1 MGGCRDPMALFNGT
15 YVQNFD
21 AKGRVSIPASFRA
34 ALRAGAVNIPDIDGP
49 VSIPLV
55 LRPSEKVRCIEAL
68 TEIRH
73 QALVAELEKLDPL
86 SQEYDALATV
96 LFADAYPIETDK
108 EGRIIVHDALL
119 GHAGISRG
127 GSVSFVGMGTRF
139 QLWHPDNVSGH
150 KASAQTINRDRM
162 ARTREAAA

>member
-1 MGGCRDPMALFNGT
+1 MALFNGT

-21 AKGRVSIPASFRA
+21 AKGRVSVPASFRI
-34 ALRAGAVNIPDIDGP
+34 ALRAGAVSIPPSSDGP

-55 LRPSEKVRCIEAL
+55 LRPSDKARCIEAL
-68 TEIRH
+68 TEVRH

-86 SQEYDALATV
+86 SEEYDALAMV

-119 GHAGISRG
+119 GHAGVSRD
-127 GSVSFVGMGTRF
+127 GSVAFVGMGTRF
-139 QLWHPDNVSGH
+139 QLWHPDKVPDH
-150 KASAQTINRDRM
+150 KAAAQAANR
-162 ARTREAAA
+162 ARVARQREVAA